1 MASNGQKIIENKKI
15 QEAAAREMR
24 IALEAD
30 ERIKRIAQFEV
41 STTKKIEKRMS
52 VDRFNQLK
60 GQRNAGVLDRRRRLA
75 DIYNQ
80 EMMSWKNEVM
90 TKVET
95 VEERKQRIMEKAYKL
110 RDRREAERQK
120 YIEQCYDRQ
129 WRESVDDARTLDSQ
143 AMSKWVGSERKKM
156 IEQNIENRAQAK
168 AEEDEWIRTWKEQL
182 ANAGGKEDDK
192 AAYRLAMEKATQ
204 DGLFEQMRNN
214 YEYKSELA
222 RVKQMEDEAEI
233 AKIKAGIAEDNAK
246 DAKRVQDA
254 IDLGTEVKAYNM
266 ANQGTAAM
274 NAAIEKEQD
283 AILLAYALH
292 KENQAKAAEQAKKDA
307 AKNAA
312 KAYQKY
318 LEDQMVKEAQDNTF
332 ADAARQAE
340 AEKVWKA
347 RDDALQAR
355 EDARNYLMKMV
366 KEGRQE
372 QIIAK
377 QERLRKEKED
387 EYEYSKGFIDD
398 AKEGIRLEREASQTR
413 RIKAEANNVKLMEQI
428 ERKRAADEKEKQD
441 EYLANMQMKHIER
454 MHQEKLT
461 SQAGRLRLH
470 FNRTK
475 GGLDG

>member
-1 MASNGQKIIENKKI
+1 MASHGQKLIENKKA

-30 ERIKRIAQFEV
+30 EKVKRIAHFEI
-41 STTKKIEKRMS
+41 STTKKIEKR
-52 VDRFNQLK
+52 VARDRFDQLK

-75 DIYNQ
+75 DLYNQ
-80 EMMSWKNEVM
+80 EMSMWKNEVL
-90 TKVET
+90 TKVES

-120 YIEQCYDRQ
+120 YIKECYDRQ
-129 WRESVDDARTLDSQ
+129 WRDSVDDARTLDSQ
-143 AMSKWVGSERKKM
+143 AMSKWVGDERKKM
-156 IEQNIENRAQAK
+156 IEENIHNRAQAK
-168 AEEDEWIRTWKEQL
+168 LEEDEWIRQWKEQL

-214 YEYKSELA
+214 YDYKSELA
-222 RVKQMEDEAEI
+222 RIKQMEDEAEI
-233 AKIKAGIAEDNAK
+233 AKIQAGIAEDQAK

-254 IDLGTEVKAYNM
+254 IDLGKDIREYNKL
-266 ANQGTAAM
+266 NEGRAAE
-274 NAAIEKEQD
+274 AASIEREQD
-283 AILLAYALH
+283 AILLAYALR
-292 KENQAKAAEQAKKDA
+292 KENEAKAAEQAKKDD

-318 LEDQMVKEAQDNTF
+318 LEEQMVKEAADTSF

-366 KEGRQE
+366 KEGREE
-372 QIIAK
+372 QIKAK
-377 QERLRKEKED
+377 AERLRKEKED
-387 EYEYSKGFIDD
+387 EYEYSKTFIDD
-398 AKEGIRLEREASQTR
+398 AREGIRLEKEALQSR

-428 ERKRAADEKEKQD
+428 ERKRASLEKEKQD

-454 MHQEKLT
+454 MHQEKLA
-461 SQAGRLRLH
+461 SQAGQLRLQ
-470 FNRTK
+470 FGRK
-475 GGLDG
+475 RGGLEG

>member
-1 MASNGQKIIENKKI
+1 MTSHGQKLIENKKA

-24 IALEAD
+24 TALEAD
-30 ERIKRIAQFEV
+30 ERVKRIAHFEV
-41 STTKKIEKRMS
+41 STTKKIEKRMAR
-52 VDRFNQLK
+52 DRFEQLK

-75 DIYNQ
+75 DLYNQ
-80 EMMSWKNEVM
+80 EMMYWKNEVM
-90 TKVET
+90 TKVES

-120 YIEQCYDRQ
+120 YIEECYDRQ
-129 WRESVDDARTLDSQ
+129 WREAVDDARTLDSQ
-143 AMSKWVGSERKKM
+143 AMSKWVGDERKRM
-156 IEQNIENRAQAK
+156 IGQNIENRAQAK
-168 AEEDEWIRTWKEQL
+168 AEEDEWIRQWKEQL

-204 DGLFEQMRNN
+204 DGLFDQMRNN

-222 RVKQMEDEAEI
+222 RIQQMEDEAEI

-246 DAKRVQDA
+246 DMKRVQDA

-266 ANQGTAAM
+266 QNQGKAAQD
-274 NAAIEKEQD
+274 AAIEKEQD
-283 AILLAYALH
+283 AILLAYALR
-292 KENQAKAAEQAKKDA
+292 KENEAKAAEQAKKDN

-318 LEDQMVKEAQDNTF
+318 LEEQMVKEAQDNTF

-366 KEGRQE
+366 KEGREE
-372 QIIAK
+372 QIKAK
-377 QERLRKEKED
+377 QERMRKEIED

-398 AKEGIRLEREASQTR
+398 AKEGIRLEQEASQTR

-454 MHQEKLT
+454 MHQEKLAT
-461 SQAGRLRLH
+461 QAGRLRLH
-470 FNRTK
+470 FNRKK